1 MAFDPFPPTPT
12 NLAPVNNA
20 DLGSTATTVTLS
32 WSVAS
37 GAGVFALRVTDLTN
51 PAIRHTGNN
60 CKPTKQYLCH
70 TNLRQT
76 SFVLSVQPNHIYS
89 WSIYQ
94 VDGDMRSKPA
104 TATFRTGDAD
114 GAEIV
119 NVTVPEI
126 IKPGGTVTAG
136 VSVRNVGSKAW
147 TPELGY
153 QLGSEAPPDNTTW
166 GAIRVPLSPGSQILP
181 GQIAT
186 FTWEVNAPQTSGSY
200 IFQWRM
206 IRGGQRFGAR
216 TQNRY
221 LYVKD
226 RVPDLGMWV
235 ERDLGSGLLK
245 HPAGDFITLRGGN
258 YHIFEKNGQAQ
269 RKVVKPF
276 PANENPQ
283 IQPPITKEYV
293 DVTPCPPVLP
303 IASLVNWPGHP
314 WNPLF
319 TSLANHKINLLRA
332 FLMNG
337 FGIKDEEADEVY
349 PFNFVGGKWG
359 VKKAITAPLVPENW
373 NVAYFTRLKAFAD
386 AALAKGVFLQLS
398 LFNYYE
404 LHDDDLRHNVLIW
417 SNSIWNPKRAADS
430 AWGLNNLVNP
440 PPLDDKTYSCSD
452 HGGDSAEGRRN
463 CFFIEPPAT
472 SGLRKVQEQFVKK
485 VVRELAGRP
494 NIIFE
499 VMNEPHRGSHQT
511 SARFASQVIDWI
523 IEAGGD
529 LTPGG
534 PATPWTEPWRPLISV
549 NASRQNTDPNDPDKF
564 DVDWWADSASNPAG
578 DGYVKNY
585 EEVDI
590 ISYHGLTGYP
600 GVKDL
605 PFKCNSAQL
614 TGEFA
619 PVDRDSIRARLE
631 TFRSRHPSKA
641 IMMSTDAV
649 RVASYKHKYGSSDE
663 TTIDLS
669 DGQITTNL
677 LNIGPTTYD
686 QLVRSDLENWAYWC
700 FKVAKTHATAIHFQN
715 HSNFELTYKSI
726 RAAYDAAAQE

>member
-12 NLAPVNNA
+12 NLAPANNA
-20 DLGSTATTVTLS
+20 DLGNTTTTVTLS
-32 WSVAS
+32 WSGTGGS
-37 GAGVFALRVTDLTN
+37 PMFALRVTDLTN
-51 PAIRHTGNN
+51 PDSRHTGNN
-60 CKPTKQYLCH
+60 CKPTHQYLCIN
-70 TNLRQT
+70 NLRQS
-76 SFVLSVQPNHIYS
+76 SFVLNVKPNRIYS
-89 WSIYQ
+89 WSVYQ
-94 VDGDMRSKPA
+94 VDGDMQSKPA

-126 IKPGGTVTAG
+126 IKPGATVTAS
-136 VSVRNVGSKAW
+136 VSVRNVGSKTW

-153 QLGSEAPPDNTTW
+153 KLCSEGPPDNDTW
-166 GAIRVPLSPGSQILP
+166 GANRVPLNAGSQILP
-181 GQIAT
+181 GQFTT
-186 FTWEVNAPQTSGSY
+186 FTWEVKAPQTSGSY

-206 IRGGQRFGAR
+206 IRQGQRFGAR

-221 LYVKD
+221 LHIKT
-226 RVPDLGMWV
+226 RVPDVGMWV

-245 HPAGDFITLRGGN
+245 QPAGDFITLRGGN
-258 YHIFEKNGQAQ
+258 YHVFESAGRAQ

-276 PANENPQ
+276 PASADPQ
-283 IQPPITKEYV
+283 IQPPITKEYI
-293 DVTPCPPVLP
+293 DVTPCPGVLP
-303 IASLVNWPGHP
+303 DATLVTWPARP

-319 TSLANHKINLLRA
+319 TKLVSNKINLLRV

-337 FGIKDEEADEVY
+337 FGIKDEKPDEVY
-349 PFNFVGGKWG
+349 PFILAGGKWG
-359 VKKAITAPLVPENW
+359 IRKAITAPLVPENW

-404 LHDDDLRHNVLIW
+404 LHDDDVRNNVPIW
-417 SNSIWNPKRAADS
+417 SNSIWNPERADYR
-430 AWGLNNLVNP
+430 AWGRINLVNP
-440 PPLDDKTYSCSD
+440 PPLTQSYTCSD

-463 CFFIEPPAT
+463 CFFIEPPDN
-472 SGLRKVQEQFVKK
+472 SGLRNTQEQFVKK
-485 VVRELAGRP
+485 VVRELAQRP

-499 VMNEPHRGSHQT
+499 VMNEPHRGSHRT
-511 SARFASQVIDWI
+511 SALFASQVIDWI
-523 IEAGGD
+523 IEAGRN

-534 PATPWTEPWRPLISV
+534 PATPWSEPWRPLISV
-549 NASRQNTDPNDPDKF
+549 NASRQNTDPSDPDKF
-564 DVDWWADSASNPAG
+564 DVDWWADPASNPAG
-578 DGYVKNY
+578 DSYVENY

-600 GVKDL
+600 TVKDL
-605 PFKCNSAQL
+605 PFKCNSIQL

-619 PVDRDSIRARLE
+619 PVDRASIRARLE
-631 TFRSRHPSKA
+631 TFRAKHPSKA

-649 RVASYKHKYGSSDE
+649 RVPRYKHKYGSDE

-677 LNIGPTTYD
+677 QNIGPTTYD

-700 FKVAKTHATAIHFQN
+700 FRVAKTHATAIHFQN
-715 HSNFELTYKSI
+715 HSNFELTYKAI
-726 RAAYDAAAQE
+726 KAAYDAAAQE